1 MGKEEG
7 ILLIELGRREAQKYN
22 SPKATQVI
30 TDRGQ
35 GYNLDLSASKATL
48 LFSKILSDCPQNFP
62 SRDAAKSLQSCP
74 TVRPHRQQPTR
85 LPCPWDSPGKN
96 AGVGCHFLLQSR
108 DELHSNW
115 ACWEHL
121 VKRVVLP
128 NFTMIK
134 LIPKE
139 DLEKSTKCSWLL
151 LWVCSVLCDYFMVE
165 VLMFYRGILSKYAT
179 PRHCMQGLVVC
190 HVNSR

>member
-1 MGKEEG
+1 M
-7 ILLIELGRREAQKYN
+7 
-22 SPKATQVI
+22 
-30 TDRGQ
+30 
-35 GYNLDLSASKATL
+35 
-48 LFSKILSDCPQNFP
+48 
-62 SRDAAKSLQSCP
+62 
-74 TVRPHRQQPTR
+74 RPHRQQPTR

-139 DLEKSTKCSWLL
+139 DLEKSTKYSWLL
-151 LWVCSVLCDYFMVE
+151 LWMCSVLYDYFMVE

-190 HVNSR
+190 HVNSRQPSRGGQTEAVIPTLLRSEEFPTSLEVLGEIKVLRF